1 MEHLHT
7 QPLRKGEI
15 FFNADCLV
23 PGRDGETISKEGA
36 VVDRDEFEKMKSE
49 YYELRGWDVE
59 SGLQTRA
66 RLEKLELADVADD
79 LEKRGL
85 LK

>member
-1 MEHLHT
+1 M
-7 QPLRKGEI
+7 G
-15 FFNADCLV
+15 
-23 PGRDGETISKEGA
+23 PGRGGEVTSRKGA
-36 VVDRDEFEKMKSE
+36 VVEREKFEKMKSE

-59 SGLQTRA
+59 SGLQTKA
-66 RLEKLELADVADD
+66 GLKELELGEVASD